1 MVFPVC
7 QPEYGNKVT
16 VDPVLFFSMIEE
28 LFVAG
33 ETPGRCLLI
42 IERNFDA
49 SAQFANIFVAVTVK
63 RMV

>member
-33 ETPGRCLLI
+33 KTPGHWLRI

-49 SAQFANIFVAVTVK
+49 SAQFTNFFVAVTVE
-63 RMV
+63 RTV